1 LSSAAVALAMG
12 IAAPALAQDQT
23 DSAASVPV
31 IAPPPPRTDD
41 AVGPAQL
48 RDFSLSGTVTRRA
61 DPQPNPSS
69 QTEPQQTA
77 TTAPPPARSAST
89 GPSADQP
96 ARNSALQPSQQVAR
110 APTTPST
117 GFDAFAVPTPTPASN
132 QPASFAPPLPNPVT
146 SPISDPIA
154 SSESGLISKWPWLL
168 ALLTA
173 AGAALWYF
181 RRHRPSGYALAGAG
195 SDASAFDLSPPT
207 APARPIPRAGPVPAP
222 APWAPVPEAAPKPAT
237 APVGIV
243 STRLRPW
250 LEVEFVPAAAI
261 VDNEK
266 GAIQFEVTIYNS
278 GSAPARD
285 VLVEAAMFNAG
296 PDQDQVIGQFFA
308 RPSGQGDGVTIPPLQ
323 RMSFKSL
330 VSLPRDQLRIFEVEK
345 RSLFVP
351 LVGFNAVYR
360 WSSGQG
366 QTSASFLV
374 GRNTNGEKMG
384 PFRVDQG
391 PKTFR
396 GLAAHEHTLRVR
408 K

>member
-1 LSSAAVALAMG
+1 MG
-12 IAAPALAQDQT
+12 IAAPALAQDQS

-61 DPQPNPSS
+61 DPQPSASS
-69 QTEPQQTA
+69 QTEPQQAA
-77 TTAPPPARSAST
+77 TTGSPPARTASSGASA
-89 GPSADQP
+89 GQP
-96 ARNSALQPSQQVAR
+96 ARTTAVQPSQQAAR

-117 GFDAFAVPTPTPASN
+117 GFDAFAIPTPTPASN
-132 QPASFAPPLPNPVT
+132 QPASFAAPLPNPVT
-146 SPISDPIA
+146 SPVSDPIA
-154 SSESGLISKWPWLL
+154 SPESGLISKWPWLL

-181 RRHRPSGYALAGAG
+181 RRHRPGGYAFAGAG
-195 SDASAFDLSPPT
+195 GDASAFDLSPPA
-207 APARPIPRAGPVPAP
+207 APARPVPRAGPVPPP
-222 APWAPVPEAAPKPAT
+222 APRAPVPEAAPKPAI

-250 LEVEFVPAAAI
+250 LEVEFVPSAAI

-266 GAIQFEVTIYNS
+266 GAIQFEVAIYNS

-308 RPSGQGDGVTIPPLQ
+308 RPSGQGEGVTVPPLQ
-323 RMSFKSL
+323 RMSFRSL

-360 WSSGQG
+360 WSGGQG

>member
-1 LSSAAVALAMG
+1 MG
-12 IAAPALAQDQT
+12 IAAPALAQDQP
-23 DSAASVPV
+23 DSASPPPV

-41 AVGPAQL
+41 SVGPAQL
-48 RDFSLSGTVTRRA
+48 RDFSLTGTVTRRA
-61 DPQPNPSS
+61 DPQPSASPP
-69 QTEPQQTA
+69 TEPQQAAA
-77 TTAPPPARSAST
+77 TSPSPSRSASP
-89 GPSADQP
+89 GRSADQP
-96 ARNSALQPSQQVAR
+96 ARNAALEPPRQAAR
-110 APTTPST
+110 APTTASA
-117 GFDAFAVPTPTPASN
+117 GSDAFGFPTPTPASN
-132 QPASFAPPLPNPVT
+132 QPASFAPALPNPVT
-146 SPISDPIA
+146 DPIA
-154 SSESGLISKWPWLL
+154 DPVASPESGLISKWPWLL
-168 ALLTA
+168 ALLAA
-173 AGAALWYF
+173 AGAGLWYF
-181 RRHRPSGYALAGAG
+181 RRHRPSGYAFAGAG
-195 SDASAFDLSPPT
+195 GDASAFDLSPP
-207 APARPIPRAGPVPAP
+207 PEPPRPIPRAGPAPAP
-222 APWAPVPEAAPKPAT
+222 APRAPVPEPGPKPAT

-250 LEVEFVPAAAI
+250 LEVEFAPAAAI

-308 RPSGQGDGVTIPPLQ
+308 RPSGQGEGVTIPPLQ
-323 RMSFKSL
+323 RMSFRSL

-360 WSSGQG
+360 WSNGQG

-396 GLAAHEHTLRVR
+396 GLAAHEHTVR
-408 K
+408 IRK

>member
-1 LSSAAVALAMG
+1 MG
-12 IAAPALAQDQT
+12 FAAPALAQDQG
-23 DSAASVPV
+23 SSNASPPL
-31 IAPPPPRTDD
+31 IAPPPPTADD

-48 RDFSLSGTVTRRA
+48 RNFSIDGTVTKRA
-61 DPQPNPSS
+61 ETPATVAATQSAPREGPSTAVAATS
-69 QTEPQQTA
+69 RPASSEAASARSTRAGQDEPAQ
-77 TTAPPPARSAST
+77 TTARANSEPSGSTLFNFPP
-89 GPSADQP
+89 
-96 ARNSALQPSQQVAR
+96 
-110 APTTPST
+110 
-117 GFDAFAVPTPTPASN
+117 PTPASN
-132 QPASFAPPLPNPVT
+132 QPVAFPQGSPPQPASGRIA
-146 SPISDPIA
+146 DPIEN
-154 SSESGLISKWPWLL
+154 SENGLIAKWPWLL

-181 RRHRPSGYALAGAG
+181 RRQRHGGYALAGAG
-195 SDASAFDLSPPT
+195 ADASAFDLSPSA
-207 APARPIPRAGPVPAP
+207 APPRPAPRA
-222 APWAPVPEAAPKPAT
+222 APVPQPAPRAPVPDAGPKSAT

-250 LEVEFVPAAAI
+250 LEIDFQPAAAI

-285 VLVEAAMFNAG
+285 VLVEAALFNAG
-296 PDQDQVIGQFFA
+296 PDQDEIIGKFFE
-308 RPSGQGDGVTIPPLQ
+308 RPSGQGEGVTIPPLQ
-323 RMSFKSL
+323 RMSFRSL

-360 WSSGQG
+360 WSGGQG

-374 GRNTNGEKMG
+374 GRNTNGDKMG

-396 GLAAHEHTLRVR
+396 GLAAHEHTLRIR